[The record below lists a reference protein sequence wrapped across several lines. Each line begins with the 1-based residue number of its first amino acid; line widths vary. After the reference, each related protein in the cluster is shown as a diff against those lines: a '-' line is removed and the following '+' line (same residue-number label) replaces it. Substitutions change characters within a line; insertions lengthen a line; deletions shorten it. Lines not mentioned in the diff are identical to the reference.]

1 MPEPTQHDGHGRRG
15 RLTLVRVTCDPPHG
29 LQPDRC
35 EGVGQPGDE
44 PDDIVVTHR
53 VEARLDHLTRRFY
66 AARVVN
72 NDTRTHNVR
81 IFDPKMDVD
90 SGAQEPGETVE
101 IRFPQTGEFLVSC
114 AIHPKMELWVD
125 VTP

>member
-1 MPEPTQHDGHGRRG
+1 MCG
-15 RLTLVRVTCDPPHG
+15 
-29 LQPDRC
+29 
-35 EGVGQPGDE
+35 
-44 PDDIVVTHR
+44 
-53 VEARLDHLTRRFY
+53 
-66 AARVVN
+66 
-72 NDTRTHNVR
+72 